1 MVKNATEQDPGQA
14 IAAGIELLIRQG
26 YAATPVEDL
35 ADAIGVSRST
45 FFRRFGSKEDMVFAD
60 HERILRRV
68 DENLAGA
75 VGDPL
80 AAVENAALMIF
91 DQHVTTRRTA
101 ILRNQLLHEVQ
112 VLRDRELVTAHRYER
127 AFRQYLLSTLPDDE
141 RRACGASAFA
151 AGLVA
156 LHNRVLRQWLLE
168 VRADSDDS
176 LNETLSRLLRQEVR
190 ALAELFRPVLF
201 PDSIQKPSRPAV
213 VVTVVDQSA
222 STEEIL
228 KAVAQALA

>member
-68 DENLAGA
+68 DESLSGA

-80 AAVENAALMIF
+80 VAVENAALMIF

-141 RRACGASAFA
+141 RRAYGASAFA

-168 VRADSDDS
+168 IRADSDDS
-176 LNETLSRLLRQEVR
+176 LNQTLSRLLRQEVR

-201 PDSIQKPSRPAV
+201 PASIQNPSRPAV
-213 VVTVVDQSA
+213 VVTIMDQSA
-222 STEEIL
+222 GTEEIL